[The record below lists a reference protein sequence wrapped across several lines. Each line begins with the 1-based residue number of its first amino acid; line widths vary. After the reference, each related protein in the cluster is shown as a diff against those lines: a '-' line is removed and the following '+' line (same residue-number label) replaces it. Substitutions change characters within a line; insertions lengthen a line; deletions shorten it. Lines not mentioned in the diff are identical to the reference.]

1 MDFLTAAA
9 FPVAYGTSHFAL
21 THRGHLQVGE
31 TLLVLGAAGGVGLT
45 AVEIG
50 KAMGAK
56 QVAGNPRKGPYT
68 VTQYQTTH
76 NTGGTVMGDSP
87 KTSVVNR
94 YLQSWDVP
102 NVFVIGASNY
112 PQNASWNPTGTLG
125 ALTYW
130 AIDAL
135 KNKYLKNPGRLVS
148 A

>member
-1 MDFLTAAA
+1 MAEYVT
-9 FPVAYGTSHFAL
+9 GK
-21 THRGHLQVGE
+21 
-31 TLLVLGAAGGVGLT
+31 

-56 QVAGNPRKGPYT
+56 QVAGNPRKAPYT

-76 NTGGTVMGDSP
+76 NTGGTVMGDNP
-87 KTSVVNR
+87 ATSVVNR

-102 NVFVIGASNY
+102 NVFVIGASAF
-112 PQNASWNPTGTLG
+112 PQNASWNPTNTIG

-135 KNKYLKNPGRLVS
+135 KNRYLKNPGRLVS

>member
-1 MDFLTAAA
+1 MAEYVT
-9 FPVAYGTSHFAL
+9 GK
-21 THRGHLQVGE
+21 
-31 TLLVLGAAGGVGLT
+31 

-56 QVAGNPRKGPYT
+56 QVAGSPRKAPYT

-76 NTGGTVMGDSP
+76 NTGGTVMGDNPS
-87 KTSVVNR
+87 TSVVNR

-102 NVFVIGASNY
+102 NVFVIGASAF
-112 PQNASWNPTGTLG
+112 PQNASWNPTNTIG

-130 AIDAL
+130 ATNAL
-135 KNKYLKNPGRLVS
+135 KNQYLKNPGRLVS

>member
-1 MDFLTAAA
+1 
-9 FPVAYGTSHFAL
+9 
-21 THRGHLQVGE
+21 
-31 TLLVLGAAGGVGLT
+31 
-45 AVEIG
+45 
-50 KAMGAK
+50 MGAK
-56 QVAGNPRKGPYT
+56 QVVGSPRKGPYT

-76 NTGGTVMGDSP
+76 NTGGTVMGDNP

-135 KNKYLKNPGRLVS
+135 KNKYLKSPGRLVS